1 MVVMVVVMMM
11 VMVAVMVV
19 VFSACFEDGRDL
31 SMFVCKSKGVVVQS
45 EKLEEEWRKEKE
57 EKTGNDK
64 MLGETVPVGLNGIGL
79 RNLGKPFTSE
89 RKGK

>member
-1 MVVMVVVMMM
+1 MMM

-31 SMFVCKSKGVVVQS
+31 SMFVCKRKGVVVQS

-57 EKTGNDK
+57 DKERQDTGGDRSCGFEWHRTQK
-64 MLGETVPVGLNGIGL
+64 SGEAIHFRKKGKVV
-79 RNLGKPFTSE
+79 LGK
-89 RKGK
+89 RK